1 MSTPTRGRSLVGET
15 RFAALGP
22 PFRPSMSQLVPPQ
35 YRTSPAAGAT
45 AAFSPS
51 SGLKKKSTRG
61 ANDGSGKLVR
71 LRCFERATGQG
82 LTLPFNSSVG
92 WDRAVQPITVSHRI
106 VDDSAETG
114 DCRQSGKDAYH
125 DQGSKHGPTLPRH
138 RILTRGL
145 EILFGCVVRGR
156 EETNKLEGD
165 HRSKKLSSMTL
176 GGSGGSG
183 IVGEASLPLP
193 SFSITFLLT

>member
-1 MSTPTRGRSLVGET
+1 MS
-15 RFAALGP
+15 FCILG
-22 PFRPSMSQLVPPQ
+22 
-35 YRTSPAAGAT
+35 YII
-45 AAFSPS
+45 
-51 SGLKKKSTRG
+51 STRIVIG
-61 ANDGSGKLVR
+61 H
-71 LRCFERATGQG
+71 
-82 LTLPFNSSVG
+82 
-92 WDRAVQPITVSHRI
+92 PI
-106 VDDSAETG
+106 
-114 DCRQSGKDAYH
+114 
-125 DQGSKHGPTLPRH
+125 P
-138 RILTRGL
+138 TRGL